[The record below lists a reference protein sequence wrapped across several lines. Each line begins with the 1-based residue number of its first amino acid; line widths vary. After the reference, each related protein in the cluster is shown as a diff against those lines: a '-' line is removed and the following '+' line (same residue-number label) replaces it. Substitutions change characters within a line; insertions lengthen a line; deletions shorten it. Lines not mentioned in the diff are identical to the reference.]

1 MILFFKKL
9 WELIK
14 RSWQFIVGFLIAVI
28 AIIITAGKKDEG
40 FKVLKR
46 LRKDE
51 KTLDEKVNDILEGVD
66 ERNKRIDAEAKKR
79 VAEIEDK
86 LKEKNE
92 ELEQSKR
99 DEIEK
104 IVRET
109 DGNPS
114 ELAKR
119 LSELTGLSVSSNN
132 VEL

>member
-66 ERNKRIDAEAKKR
+66 ERNKRIDAETKKR